1 MRASPNL
8 TWSPLRRLLD
18 SCLSLTN
25 DGLRRVNHL
34 VLKIL
39 QGFLR
44 RSSFQAAAVQE
55 DPGNLDDTDTSEEE
69 VNSSEPDWNLVRS
82 SLGVFVKMNKTYKML
97 RGLMIK
103 HQRVQIAPVA
113 ISAAFWVRES
123 FSAGRPKSE
132 IPAMTK
138 AHCFRQKLVLAIWL
152 NPVFRNV

>member
-69 VNSSEPDWNLVRS
+69 VNSSEPD
-82 SLGVFVKMNKTYKML
+82 
-97 RGLMIK
+97 
-103 HQRVQIAPVA
+103 
-113 ISAAFWVRES
+113 
-123 FSAGRPKSE
+123 
-132 IPAMTK
+132 
-138 AHCFRQKLVLAIWL
+138 
-152 NPVFRNV
+152 